1 MERALTGAGYEVF
14 TEERGDKTALRIT
27 EERPDVV
34 LLDLSMPIMDGFQV
48 LRQIKGN
55 PLTRGVSI
63 IVLGE
68 EMNRDVYSASM
79 TLGARDL
86 IVKPWHPGDLQLR
99 VHRAF
104 EASRARM
111 KQAERAANRAKTR
124 LRISVNGKE
133 RSRSRAGNRN
143 VRPVGNR

>member
-1 MERALTGAGYEVF
+1 M
-14 TEERGDKTALRIT
+14 TEEH
-27 EERPDVV
+27 PDVV

-55 PLTRGVSI
+55 PLTRGISI
-63 IVLGE
+63 IVLGD
-68 EMNRDVYSASM
+68 EMDKNVYSASM

-86 IVKPWHPGDLQLR
+86 IVKPWHAGDLQRR

-111 KQAERAANRAKTR
+111 KQAERAVSRAKAR
-124 LRISVNGKE
+124 LRISRNGKDDA
-133 RSRSRAGNRN
+133 RSRAG
-143 VRPVGNR
+143 VRKVRVAGKR